1 MTTEYKNDATP
12 RFDLDDSLEEGK
24 GEESDDEDEVLGD
37 YEDIDGN
44 CHIHNPLRYLI
55 YAHMSYMIYIHYT
68 VTLDLPDP
76 SGEIKIARWIE
87 IHG

>member
-1 MTTEYKNDATP
+1 MTFKHKEILQGMTTEYKNDATP

-44 CHIHNPLRYLI
+44 WGVIVTSITPLD
-55 YAHMSYMIYIHYT
+55 T
-68 VTLDLPDP
+68 
-76 SGEIKIARWIE
+76 
-87 IHG
+87 